1 MLGRS
6 LEYFDM
12 LVRPAKCLRGDVS
25 LPGDKSISHRAAI
38 MAALANGE
46 TRIENFA
53 TSADCASTLK
63 CLQQMGVDVRR
74 EANTVWIAGV
84 GKSGLRTPSDEL
96 DCGNSGTTMR
106 LMSGVLAGQDFK
118 SVLTGDESL
127 SRRPMKRVI
136 APLTQMGA
144 EIGSVDGHAPLT
156 INGTSPLRSIDYEL
170 PIASAQI
177 KSCVLLAGL
186 NADGETTV
194 IESTPTRDHTER
206 MLRWFGVEIG
216 EKVNGQA
223 TRISIKGG
231 AELNTAGDM
240 SIPADISAA
249 AFFIVAASSLE
260 GSNIRMENVGIN
272 PTRAAL
278 IDVVGRQLGGS
289 IRLGEQ
295 IELNNEPVATI
306 SVIGQ
311 LEQQRSSEIK
321 GGVVANLIDEL
332 PILAVF
338 GTQLEHGLE
347 VRDAAELRVKESD
360 RIAAVVRNLRL
371 MGADVE
377 EFDDGFRV
385 SRSRLKGAT
394 VDSFGDH
401 RIAMAFAVAGL
412 LAVEG
417 ETAIVGAEC
426 VDVSFP
432 GFFETL
438 KNVVVYE

>member
-1 MLGRS
+1 
-6 LEYFDM
+6 
-12 LVRPAKCLRGDVS
+12 
-25 LPGDKSISHRAAI
+25 
-38 MAALANGE
+38 
-46 TRIENFA
+46 
-53 TSADCASTLK
+53 
-63 CLQQMGVDVRR
+63 
-74 EANTVWIAGV
+74 
-84 GKSGLRTPSDEL
+84 
-96 DCGNSGTTMR
+96 
-106 LMSGVLAGQDFK
+106 
-118 SVLTGDESL
+118 
-127 SRRPMKRVI
+127 
-136 APLTQMGA
+136 
-144 EIGSVDGHAPLT
+144 
-156 INGTSPLRSIDYEL
+156 
-170 PIASAQI
+170 
-177 KSCVLLAGL
+177 
-186 NADGETTV
+186 
-194 IESTPTRDHTER
+194 
-206 MLRWFGVEIG
+206 
-216 EKVNGQA
+216 
-223 TRISIKGG
+223 
-231 AELNTAGDM
+231 
-240 SIPADISAA
+240 
-249 AFFIVAASSLE
+249 
-260 GSNIRMENVGIN
+260 
-272 PTRAAL
+272 L